1 MLYILKNENTKKLKL
16 VTIVDKNDKN
26 ADKMIR
32 SLKNDIDFLDKE
44 YPEISI
50 EFVMLTG
57 EFGPKLVR
65 DLSKKWEIPIN
76 FMFIGSPGDHFP
88 YRIEE
93 LGGVRLII

>member
-1 MLYILKNENTKKLKL
+1 MRYILKNESSKKLKL
-16 VTIVDKNDKN
+16 VTIIDKYDPN
-26 ADKMIR
+26 ADKVIE
-32 SLKNDIDFLDKE
+32 SLKKDIEFLDKE

-50 EFVMLTG
+50 EFVTLTG
-57 EFGPKLVR
+57 KFTPELVR
-65 DLSKKWEIPIN
+65 ELSKKWNIPIN